1 MSRIQL
7 ITGELGYHLIEKFE
21 EDSTICILT
30 SFIMKSGVH
39 YLKEGLKR
47 AAENGADI
55 KICTG
60 DYLYITQPEALCELL
75 SIDERI
81 TTRIW
86 KSNGV
91 SFHPKAYMFQSNE
104 HDYLFVGSSNLSKSA
119 LNQGIEWNLAVSD
132 EIDVFEEA
140 QSEFLKLFYA
150 DQTVPLNKETL
161 EDYKHSF
168 NKYQRKH
175 PNLTQKWTEL
185 EELDLM
191 LPSKKGVPV
200 QPGIIFDPQVPY
212 GEIRPR
218 FAQIEALE
226 ELNKTLE
233 EEYNKALVV
242 MATGL
247 GKTYLA
253 GFFAQNF

>member
-1 MSRIQL
+1 MSKVQL
-7 ITGELGYHLIEKFE
+7 ITRNLGNHLLKKMEGAF
-21 EDSTICILT
+21 TICVLS
-30 SFIMKSGVH
+30 SFVMKSGVR
-39 YLKEGLKR
+39 YLKEALKT

-60 DYLYITQPEALCELL
+60 DYLYITQPEALEELL

-81 TTRIW
+81 SIRIW

-91 SFHPKAYMFQSNE
+91 SFHPKAYLFQTNE
-104 HDYLFVGSSNLSKSA
+104 HDVLFVGSSNLSRSA
-119 LNQGIEWNLAVSD
+119 LNHGVEWNVAVSD
-132 EIDVFEEA
+132 EKEVFDEA
-140 QSEFLKLFYA
+140 LTEFLTIFYS

-161 EDYKHSF
+161 EEYRKNYDE
-168 NKYQRKH
+168 YQRKH
-175 PNLTQKWTEL
+175 PNLSGKWTEL

-191 LPSKKGVPV
+191 LPTKKEIQEQPDIVLDPPV
-200 QPGIIFDPQVPY
+200 SY
-212 GEIRPR
+212 GEILPR
-218 FAQIEALE
+218 YAQIEALE

-253 GFFAQNF
+253 GFCAKF